1 MNTMIANHPDFSL
14 GITQQFV
21 LFKDSQPMGW
31 SNKIEVMKNYSSKL
45 EHTIP
50 SQVIIDAL
58 IENLLFVG
66 LSITGIEMERIVGKW
81 AISFQ
86 EKSIPEACDDVFLFH
101 YIAQRLCASEN
112 IIISF
117 NSDPIDNSQIYSR
130 CHLSISSHEMR
141 QPDGLRHIVAAC
153 QKLEVKHLE
162 QHKFY
167 CEHNGRR
174 FTYGQN
180 NSKYDVLIH
189 LDNNNGGYLED
200 KRCSADCDLYLV
212 VEKLVKTIVTEY
224 NIDKMSLNLEQL
236 KDRFNYKNAVSEGIT
251 RPVIG
256 VSEVKQEVVQTTVV
270 QEKQTKPKPKPTVSG
285 LSGLARILK
294 LNEDSD
300 EEEEEAND
308 EASKETKNMSRVE
321 EIIHTLGKM
330 DISHNILQSVSAPKS
345 NSLGKA
351 FQRILLRCHL
361 I

>member
-1 MNTMIANHPDFSL
+1 MY
-14 GITQQFV
+14 FV
-21 LFKDSQPMGW
+21 PLHRP
-31 SNKIEVMKNYSSKL
+31 
-45 EHTIP
+45 
-50 SQVIIDAL
+50 A
-58 IENLLFVG
+58 
-66 LSITGIEMERIVGKW
+66 
-81 AISFQ
+81 
-86 EKSIPEACDDVFLFH
+86 
-101 YIAQRLCASEN
+101 LCASEN
-112 IIISF
+112 VIISF

-189 LDNNNGGYLED
+189 LDNNNGGYFED

-212 VEKLVKTIVTEY
+212 VEKLVKTIITEY
-224 NIDKMSLNLEQL
+224 NIDKMSLTLEQL
-236 KDRFNYKNAVSEGIT
+236 KDRFNYKNAVSQGIT

-256 VSEVKQEVVQTTVV
+256 VSEVKHEVVQTNVV
-270 QEKQTKPKPKPTVSG
+270 EKKPVEQKKTQPTPKPSVSG

-300 EEEEEAND
+300 EEEEERND
-308 EASKETKNMSRVE
+308 EVSKETKNMSRVE

-330 DISHNILQSVSAPKS
+330 DISHNILQSVGAPKS
-345 NSLGKA
+345 NSLGKGIPSDIA
-351 FQRILLRCHL
+351 AIPPDINSSMYSGPMASGPMASGPMASGPRLLAL
-361 I
+361 